1 MRQMRMLLV
10 DDEVRFV
17 ETLSKRLAARGF
29 EVAQAFSGQEA
40 LSQLTADECD
50 IVLLD
55 VRMPGMDG
63 LEALRAIRRDH
74 PLVKVILLSG
84 HASINA
90 AVEGM
95 RLGASDYLLKPV
107 DLEDLLA
114 KMESAFE
121 KKRIEEEDKGER
133 PPWA

>member
-1 MRQMRMLLV
+1 MRMLLV

-17 ETLSKRLAARGF
+17 ETLSKRLTARGF

-40 LSQLTADECD
+40 LSRLATDECD
-50 IVLLD
+50 VVLLD

-63 LEALRAIRRDH
+63 LETLRAIRREH

-107 DLEDLLA
+107 DLDDLLG
-114 KMESAFE
+114 KMESAVE
-121 KKRIEEEDKGER
+121 KKRIEEEDQGGVR
-133 PPWA
+133 PA